1 MYIRYRIIK
10 TIPLY
15 SIKNNF
21 LYIMY
26 MDEINK
32 ENDNLTAKQRACKK
46 YYLKMKNDPEFIK
59 NAMTELKINV

>member
-1 MYIRYRIIK
+1 
-10 TIPLY
+10 
-15 SIKNNF
+15 
-21 LYIMY
+21 

-59 NAMTELKINV
+59 KRNDRIKNRRLTDTELVKKTKKSIIEKLL